1 MLDILNS
8 LIERFPILSVCKDDI
23 LSAYKLI
30 EKCYVN
36 NGKLLV
42 CGNGGSAADADHI
55 VGELMKGFML
65 KRRFESQNEILSH
78 LQGGLP
84 AVSLCAHTGLMT
96 AFANDCEAEYV
107 FAQQVYAYSKNSHGD
122 LLLALSTSGNSENV
136 VKAVQ
141 AANETGIDSISITG
155 KNESELSKNSTV
167 CIKLP
172 ETETYKIQELT
183 VPVYHCLSAMA
194 EKRFFG

>member
-8 LIERFPILSVCKDDI
+8 LIERFPSLSVCKDDI

-65 KRRFESQNEILSH
+65 ERRLDSQNEILSH

-84 AVSLCAHTGLMT
+84 AVSLCAHTGFMT

-107 FAQQVYAYSKNSHGD
+107 FAQQVYAYSKNNPKD

-136 VKAVQ
+136 VRAVQ
-141 AANETGIDSISITG
+141 TANETGIDSISITG

-183 VPVYHCLSAMA
+183 VPVYHCLCAMT